1 MRRLIVTAVLG
12 ASVLPLTACAGD
24 PTPPAAP
31 AAVSAAVSAPASDLV
46 GVWASGPQPR
56 PELRLELRAD
66 GSFTED
72 LGERVAAYQG
82 RYQVAGDTFSLA
94 ADSGARATGTV
105 VHGGQHLELSGYH
118 LTRSGS

>member
-12 ASVLPLTACAGD
+12 ASVLSLAACAGG
-24 PTPPAAP
+24 PAP
-31 AAVSAAVSAPASDLV
+31 SVPAAVSAPAGELV
-46 GVWASGPQPR
+46 GTWASGAGPR

-66 GSFTED
+66 GTFTED

-82 RYQVAGDTFSLA
+82 RYQVAGDTLSLA